1 MPFPDATKGT
11 EAAMTRRAA
20 DRARIADIDA
30 QILEIERSILVL
42 RIEKDLV
49 QERLDS
55 YTYPVLTLPIEIT
68 SKIFTQFLPLYPQ
81 CPPSTGLR
89 SPTLLTHICSEWRGI
104 ALATPALWRAIYL
117 HLTKSSFW
125 GYADIRDSESDKS
138 YRDEQK
144 NNLLHLWMA
153 ISGSYPL
160 SIRINSKIDDI
171 PQCLETLTLHRA
183 RWEHLHAEWI
193 SGDTPPFLCDPMPL
207 LRQLEVLFS
216 ADRDL
221 ITLGNAPLLRSASVT
236 CYTVFP
242 IILPWTQLTS
252 LKLRG
257 YFWEFTPILRH
268 TVHLVHCELTLFRG
282 GPYYGP
288 GFDIQ
293 IQSLQSFLLM
303 VDDTEEEDGH
313 ASKPEFL
320 TTFIFPT
327 LHTLQIPDEFL
338 KEDFIDTLI
347 SFISKSRCALQR
359 LYITGKRTTTRA
371 AYRRALPSIP
381 EVSFHRSST
390 EPVDDSNEED
400 SGSKSEEDASDAGG
414 GDSETE

>member
-1 MPFPDATKGT
+1 MA
-11 EAAMTRRAA
+11 RRAA
-20 DRARIADIDA
+20 DRARIANIDA
-30 QILEIERSILVL
+30 QIFEIGHSILVL

-49 QERLDS
+49 QKRLDS
-55 YTYPVLTLPIEIT
+55 YTYPVLTLPVEIT
-68 SKIFTQFLPLYPQ
+68 SKIFSQFLPLYPQ

-104 ALATPALWRAIYL
+104 ALAIPALWRAIYL
-117 HLTKSSFW
+117 HFTNSSFRD
-125 GYADIRDSESDKS
+125 YVDIGDCESDKL

-144 NNLLHLWMA
+144 NNLLRLWMA

-160 SIRINSKIDDI
+160 SIRIKSDIADI
-171 PQCLETLTLHRA
+171 PQCLETLTSHRA
-183 RWEHLHAEWI
+183 RWEHFHAEWI

-207 LRQLEVLFS
+207 LRRLEVLFS
-216 ADRDL
+216 ADRNL
-221 ITLGNAPLLRSASVT
+221 VTLGNAPLLRSASVT

-252 LKLRG
+252 LMLRG

-268 TVHLVHCELTLFRG
+268 TVHLVHCELTLFRD

-288 GFDIQ
+288 GLDIQ
-293 IQSLQSFLLM
+293 IQSLQSFRLM
-303 VDDTEEEDGH
+303 VDDTEETGGY
-313 ASKPEFL
+313 ASQPEFL
-320 TTFIFPT
+320 TTFVLPT

-338 KEDFIDTLI
+338 KADFIDTLI

-359 LYITGKRTTTRA
+359 LYVTGKRTTTRA

-381 EVSFHRSST
+381 EVSFRRLST
-390 EPVDDSNEED
+390 EPVEGSNEED
-400 SGSKSEEDASDAGG
+400 SESESEEDASNAGEC
-414 GDSETE
+414 DSETE

>member
-1 MPFPDATKGT
+1 MPFPDATNAT
-11 EAAMTRRAA
+11 EAAMIRRAA
-20 DRARIADIDA
+20 DRARIAEIDA
-30 QILEIERSILVL
+30 RILEIERSILVL
-42 RIEKDLV
+42 RIEKDL
-49 QERLDS
+49 
-55 YTYPVLTLPIEIT
+55 
-68 SKIFTQFLPLYPQ
+68 FLPLYPQ
-81 CPPSTGLR
+81 CTPSTGLR

-117 HLTKSSFW
+117 PPHK
-125 GYADIRDSESDKS
+125 SDKS

-144 NNLLHLWMA
+144 NNLLRLWMT

-160 SIRINSKIDDI
+160 SIRINSDIADI

-183 RWEHLHAEWI
+183 RWEHLHAGWI
-193 SGDTPPFLCDPMPL
+193 SGGTPPFLHDPMPL

-221 ITLGNAPLLRSASVT
+221 VTLGNAPLLRSASVT
-236 CYTVFP
+236 CYT
-242 IILPWTQLTS
+242 LTS

-268 TVHLVHCELTLFRG
+268 TVHLVHCELTLIRD

-288 GFDIQ
+288 GLDIE
-293 IQSLQSFLLM
+293 IQSLQSFLFM
-303 VDDTEEEDGH
+303 VDDTEEEGDY

-320 TTFIFPT
+320 TTFVLPT
-327 LHTLQIPDEFL
+327 LHTLQMPDEFL
-338 KEDFIDTLI
+338 KADFIDTII

-359 LYITGKRTTTRA
+359 LTTTRA
-371 AYRRALPSIP
+371 AYRRALPFIP

-400 SGSKSEEDASDAGG
+400 SGSESEKDASDAGG
-414 GDSETE
+414 GDSETG

>member
-1 MPFPDATKGT
+1 MPFSDAINAT
-11 EAAMTRRAA
+11 EAAMLRRAA
-20 DRARIADIDA
+20 DRARIAEIDA
-30 QILEIERSILVL
+30 QILEVERSILVL

-49 QERLDS
+49 QKRLDS

-68 SKIFTQFLPLYPQ
+68 SKIFSQFLPLYPQ
-81 CPPSTGLR
+81 CPPSTGLC
-89 SPTLLTHICSEWRGI
+89 SPTLLTHICSEWREI

-117 HLTKSSFW
+117 HFTKSSFW
-125 GYADIRDSESDKS
+125 GYADNGDSESDKS

-144 NNLLHLWMA
+144 NNLLRLWMA

-160 SIRINSKIDDI
+160 SICINSDIADI

-193 SGDTPPFLCDPMPL
+193 SGDTPPFLYDPMPL
-207 LRQLEVLFS
+207 LCQLEVLFS
-216 ADRDL
+216 ADRDMV
-221 ITLGNAPLLRSASVT
+221 TLGSAPLLRSASVT
-236 CYTVFP
+236 CYSVFP

-288 GFDIQ
+288 GLDIE

-303 VDDTEEEDGH
+303 VDDTEEEDGY
-313 ASKPEFL
+313 ASNPEFL
-320 TTFIFPT
+320 TTFILPT

-338 KEDFIDTLI
+338 KADFIDTLI

-359 LYITGKRTTTRA
+359 LYITGKRTATRA

-381 EVSFHRSST
+381 EVSFYRLST
-390 EPVDDSNEED
+390 ESVDDSNGEE
-400 SGSKSEEDASDAGG
+400 SESEEDASDAGG